1 MGQRSCRRGIL
12 VPLKRRL
19 CCAVFLAWLCASFG
33 QVQAALLGITP
44 CWGTIPLTWA
54 RGAGSP
60 HTSSAGQHVPGR
72 GLRGSSGEAP
82 RPLPT
87 VLLLTVPGQ
96 RCALVPA
103 QERGTGTQTRSGT
116 GSVTMGA
123 AGVGCSLLLG
133 PFQSCTVGLKQL
145 LGACSC
151 VPISCQPAAAPC
163 KFFHPVKLG
172 S

>member
-1 MGQRSCRRGIL
+1 MGQRSCQRGIL
-12 VPLKRRL
+12 VALKRRL

-33 QVQAALLGITP
+33 QVQTALLGITP

-60 HTSSAGQHVPGR
+60 HTSTAEQHVPGQ
-72 GLRGSSGEAP
+72 GLRGSSAASP
-82 RPLPT
+82 H
-87 VLLLTVPGQ
+87 
-96 RCALVPA
+96 
-103 QERGTGTQTRSGT
+103 
-116 GSVTMGA
+116 GA
-123 AGVGCSLLLG
+123 APHGAWAALCTGASSGEGDRDTDKVRDRQRYNGRCRCGLQPLARPSSRAAPLG
-133 PFQSCTVGLKQL
+133 FRHLKQL

-151 VPISCQPAAAPC
+151 VPLSCQPAAAPC